1 MKSLWQKLLADE
13 TGVILSSEIALVGTV
28 GVLGMVVGLEAVTSA
43 VNSEL
48 NDFAS
53 AIGTLDQT
61 FNFRSIAKPGHAFVR
76 GAGFND
82 RGDFCDCIPLTQT
95 DVFGKTGFGGFSE
108 TTGFSQSLIG
118 PSPIVGQR
126 AIVGQSAVV
135 SSAPVV
141 REQIIEERVVNEVLV
156 APPAVQAV
164 APVCPDDDIIEEHI
178 IIRRRARTDCD
189 CSTTTRLAPNPK
201 ILKPQISKPQP
212 IKPQPSPK
220 PEPDKVETKPKK
232 KG

>member
-82 RGDFCDCIPLTQT
+82 RGDFCDCIPLVQT
-95 DVFGKTGFGGFSE
+95 DVFGKTGVGGFSE
-108 TTGFSQSLIG
+108 NTGFSQSVV
-118 PSPIVGQR
+118 SQR
-126 AIVGQSAVV
+126 AIVN
-135 SSAPVV
+135 SAPVV

-156 APPAVQAV
+156 EPPTVFAAPQ
-164 APVCPDDDIIEEHI
+164 VCPDDEIIEEHI

-189 CSTTTRLAPNPK
+189 CSTTTRLAPNPTV
-201 ILKPQISKPQP
+201 LKPKISKPQS
-212 IKPQPSPK
+212 IKPQSVKPQPPPK
-220 PEPDKVETKPKK
+220 PDPDKIETKPKK